1 MGQQADASERRENA
15 RFTVDGNAV
24 AVMGPVDNGLGHVI
38 ELSLSGFSFIC
49 DEGGAIASQV
59 EENLTFFGFE
69 TMCLGR
75 VPMTCVSD
83 MPETDEQGEVI
94 RRRLGVRFDKLSKS
108 QKEQLRHFIYH
119 NAYIEI

>member
-1 MGQQADASERRENA
+1 MGQRADASERRENA

-38 ELSLSGFSFIC
+38 ELSLSGFSFVC
-49 DEGGAIASQV
+49 DEDGSIAPQV
-59 EENLTFFGFE
+59 HENLTFFGFE
-69 TMCLGR
+69 TMCLGK

-83 MPETDEQGEVI
+83 MPLTDEEGEVI
-94 RRRLGVRFDKLSKS
+94 SRRLGVRFDQLSAS
-108 QKEQLRHFIYH
+108 QKEQLRNFIYH